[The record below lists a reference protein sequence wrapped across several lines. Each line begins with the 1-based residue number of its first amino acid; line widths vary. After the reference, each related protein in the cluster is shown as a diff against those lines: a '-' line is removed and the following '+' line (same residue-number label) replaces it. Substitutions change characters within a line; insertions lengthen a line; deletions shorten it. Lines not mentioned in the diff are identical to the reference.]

1 MWGHITSRSGQLWT
15 NVIRSDETEPDTAL
29 SFMIKSLNVS
39 EFHWLARPLLFPRYE
54 IRRRIGG
61 AVR

>member
-1 MWGHITSRSGQLWT
+1 VWGHITSRSGQLWT

-39 EFHWLARPLLFPRYE
+39 EFRPLLFPRYE